1 MVWPLPPEITSRI
14 VSLLENKLTHID
26 TTLGLAQYASVNRD
40 WQPIVEE
47 RSWEKLRINTGTPL
61 NLEQFERFTK
71 DPRRQS
77 YIRDIELTVE
87 LEPYDEAARA
97 HFETESEEERNN
109 QIFSDAIRSVLQIVA
124 KWRSSQGTSLSV
136 KAQSPSDLVASP
148 NRLRR
153 IKAARAERT
162 ADILNRRFERNY
174 LRLDEFESQVAP
186 VSIVHTLKIEAFAD
200 RRQIEATSCAR
211 LASKFPNLHTLKLL
225 LNDTCKRDKAL
236 RKRNRDEFA
245 AHIHLFP
252 PSIKTFDFHFN
263 HEPPRDHNFFP
274 DDITDQGADAL
285 SSQLHK
291 FSQQLETFSVYG
303 MNFGNE
309 LFWPPESNDN
319 HPSWPYLKSIDIEYI
334 PSTPSG
340 KWLFNDR
347 SDRDEDD
354 RYESTDSDP
363 HDEFP
368 EYVRTAVEDRSC
380 KPFREVSVPG
390 LFNELYMAVGQA
402 ALCMPKSED
411 LRMETESGR
420 VHHRFRYS
428 RKGNACAI
436 WSDRLRFQPEERV
449 LNLWKQVA
457 FEHTGQDLTVKLCDD

>member
-1 MVWPLPPEITSRI
+1 MAWPLPPEITGRI
-14 VSLLENKLTHID
+14 VSLLENPSTHID
-26 TTLGLAQYASVNRD
+26 TELGLAQYASMNRD

-47 RSWEKLRINTGTPL
+47 RSWAKLRVKTGAPL
-61 NLEQFERFTK
+61 NLEQFEKLTK

-77 YIRDIELTVE
+77 YIRDIELIVE
-87 LEPYDEAARA
+87 LEPYDESARA
-97 HFETESEEERNN
+97 HFETESENERNN
-109 QIFSDAIRSVLQIVA
+109 QIFSDAIRSILQTVA
-124 KWRSSQGTSLSV
+124 KFRSSRGISLSV

-174 LRLDEFESQVAP
+174 LRLDTFESHVAP
-186 VSIVHTLKIEAFAD
+186 VGIVHTLKIEALAD

-211 LASKFPNLHTLKLL
+211 LASKFPNLHTLKLV
-225 LNDTCKRDKAL
+225 LNDTCKRDKDL

-245 AHIHLFP
+245 AHIHLLP
-252 PSIKTFDFHFN
+252 PSIKTFNFHFN
-263 HEPPRDHNFFP
+263 HEPPRDHNFSP
-274 DDITDQGADAL
+274 DDITDQGVDAL

-291 FSQQLETFSVYG
+291 FSQQLETLSIYG
-303 MNFGNE
+303 MTFGNE
-309 LFWPPESNDN
+309 LFWPLESNGN
-319 HPSWPYLKSIDIEYI
+319 HPSWPDLKTIDIEYI
-334 PSTPSG
+334 PLTPSG
-340 KWLFNDR
+340 KWLFVDR
-347 SDRDEDD
+347 FDRDEDD
-354 RYESTDSDP
+354 QYESTDSDP

-368 EYVRTAVEDRSC
+368 EYVRTVLEDRSG

-402 ALCMPKSED
+402 ALYMPKLED

-428 RKGNACAI
+428 TEGDICAT
-436 WSDRLRFQPEERV
+436 WSDGLGFQTEESV

-457 FEHTGQDLTVKLCDD
+457 SEYTGQDLTVKLCDD